1 MATYLVLKP
10 VAFSVDEH
18 TVCTVHAGAVIDSPF
33 DDDETAELVAAGRL
47 QPVEPDVELV
57 DEPAEGEKPLKSYTN
72 AELVE
77 VAKANGAS
85 EDSVK
90 NLTKPQL
97 LEAIERLTH
106 TSGD

>member
-10 VAFSVDEH
+10 IGVTTADGGARSYRAGVVVDL
-18 TVCTVHAGAVIDSPF
+18 
-33 DDDETAELVAAGRL
+33 DDADDLLAQGRI
-47 QPVEPDVELV
+47 QPVAEPAPGTELV

-106 TSGD
+106 VSDG